1 METEQQQPESLNATL
16 PQGTIAL
23 PTPEN
28 AQIQKLPPATDPN
41 AQWQETA
48 KQVADV
54 LGQLPNYLGSFYQ
67 QYKQPIVTVL
77 IILSLIVTLKVL
89 LALLD
94 AINNIPLLAPIFE
107 VVGISYSTW
116 FAFRYLLKSSNR
128 KELIAEIDSVK
139 NQLFG
144 G

>member
-1 METEQQQPESLNATL
+1 METEQKQPESLNATL

-41 AQWQETA
+41 AQWQQSA

-54 LGQLPNYLGSFYQ
+54 LGQLPDYLGSFYQ
-67 QYKQPIVTVL
+67 QYKQPIATVF

-89 LALLD
+89 LAVLD
-94 AINNIPLLAPIFE
+94 AINNIPLLSPIFE

-116 FAFRYLLKSSNR
+116 FAFRYLLKSSTR
-128 KELIAEIDSVK
+128 KELVAEIDSAK